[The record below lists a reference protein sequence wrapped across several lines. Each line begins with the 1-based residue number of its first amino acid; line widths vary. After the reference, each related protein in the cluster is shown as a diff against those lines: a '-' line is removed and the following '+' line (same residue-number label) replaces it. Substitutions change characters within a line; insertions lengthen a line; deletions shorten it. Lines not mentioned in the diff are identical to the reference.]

1 MSFFNF
7 NDVPGWLP
15 VRGGAFPRSMA
26 LPTIGGAVDE
36 AERNIKAPRA
46 LVFSSALT
54 AIATAGQGS
63 IDVCK
68 PNGQVV
74 PASLMLLTVANS
86 GERKSTAENVFMRGV
101 RRFQDEMDV
110 IYQAELSDW
119 SARRSI
125 WELRRKAILKETL
138 LLDQA
143 VESEPC
149 KQLMGHQARAPVK
162 PRRFKLLYED
172 ATSEALFLG
181 LHQNIPVAGL
191 ISSEG
196 GGVLT
201 GKAFNDLS
209 KQNALWS
216 GDVITVDR
224 VSAESYEVRARLTV
238 SLMVQ
243 ESSFLS
249 YMEKNG
255 EKSRGSGLWARFLV
269 CSPESTQGT
278 RFIAEGDAPWDCCER
293 FSERVGEILKN
304 SVEFLSDPAKPKLVV
319 RFSQAA
325 IHRWV
330 TIFNGIESEIRPG
343 GRYFGMGDH
352 ASKLADNIARLAA
365 LFHFF
370 EKKEGDV
377 TVETLGAAVDVCFW
391 YSDEFL
397 RMFSFP
403 PQDEADALEL
413 DDWLQLK
420 RESGERF
427 VAKNLVLQKGPG
439 HLRKVKRLD
448 PAIEVLIAREKVLL
462 FKSKN
467 VAYIDIFPEYSM
479 SNMNT
484 RSVLSPLKTSI

>member
-1 MSFFNF
+1 
-7 NDVPGWLP
+7 
-15 VRGGAFPRSMA
+15 MA
-26 LPTIGGAVDE
+26 LPVILGAIDE

-54 AIATAGQGS
+54 AIATAAQGS

-101 RRFQDEMDV
+101 RSFQDEMDV
-110 IYQAELSDW
+110 IYQTELSDW
-119 SARRSI
+119 SARQSI
-125 WELRRKAILKETL
+125 WEVRRKAILKKTL
-138 LLDQA
+138 LLDQEEGGDA
-143 VESEPC
+143 C
-149 KQLMGHQARAPVK
+149 KQLMEHQARAPVK

-224 VSAESYEVRARLTV
+224 VSAESYEVRGRLTV

-243 ESSFLS
+243 ESSFFS
-249 YMEKNG
+249 YMEKHG

-278 RFIAEGDAPWDCCER
+278 RFIAEGGAPWDCCES
-293 FSERVGEILKN
+293 FSERIGEILKN
-304 SVEFLSDPAKPKLVV
+304 SVEFLSDSTRPKLLV

-325 IHRWV
+325 VHRWLS
-330 TIFNGIESEIRPG
+330 IFNGVESEIRPG
-343 GRYFGMGDH
+343 GRYFGIGDH
-352 ASKLADNIARLAA
+352 ASKLADNIARVAA

-370 EKKEGDV
+370 EKRSGDIA
-377 TVETLGAAVDVCFW
+377 VETLEAAIDVCFW

-397 RMFSFP
+397 RMFSSP
-403 PQDEADALEL
+403 PQEEIDAKKL
-413 DDWLQLK
+413 DAWLQLK
-420 RESGERF
+420 RESRERF
-427 VAKNLVLQKGPG
+427 VPKNSILKLGPNQ
-439 HLRKVKRLD
+439 LRDVKRLD
-448 PAIEVLIAREKVLL
+448 PAIEVLVAQGKVLL
-462 FKSKN
+462 SKFGK
-467 VAYIDIFPEYSM
+467 VTYVDIFPECSM
-479 SNMNT
+479 SNFAG
-484 RSVLSPLKTSI
+484 RSVLAPLTTSL

>member
-1 MSFFNF
+1 MNF
-7 NDVPGWLP
+7 SNGVSSWLP
-15 VRGGAFPRSMA
+15 VPGGAFPRSMA
-26 LPTIGGAVDE
+26 LPIIGGAVDE
-36 AERNIKAPRA
+36 AELNIKAPRA
-46 LVFSSALT
+46 LIYSAALT
-54 AIATAGQGS
+54 AMATAVQGS
-63 IDVCK
+63 INVCK
-68 PNGQVV
+68 PNGQIV
-74 PASLMLLTVANS
+74 PVSLMVLTVANS

-101 RRFQDEMDV
+101 RRFQDEMDM
-110 IYQAELSDW
+110 IYQSELSDW
-119 SARRSI
+119 RAKQSI
-125 WELRRKAILKETL
+125 WDARRKAILKETL
-138 LLDQA
+138 LLDQ
-143 VESEPC
+143 SEGGDPN
-149 KQLMGHQARAPVK
+149 KQLMEHQACAPIK

-216 GDVITVDR
+216 GDAITVDR
-224 VSAESYEVRARLTV
+224 VSAESYEVRGRLTV

-243 ESSFLS
+243 ESSFFS

-278 RFIAEGDAPWDCCER
+278 RFITEGAAPWDCCDR

-304 SVEFLSDPAKPKLVV
+304 SVEFLADPKKPKLVV

-330 TIFNGIESEIRPG
+330 SIFNGVEAQIKPG

-352 ASKLADNIARLAA
+352 ASKLADNIARVAA
-365 LFHFF
+365 IFHFF
-370 EKKEGDV
+370 EKKDGDIA
-377 TVETLGAAVDVCFW
+377 VETLEAAIDVCFW

-397 RMFSFP
+397 RMFSLP

-427 VAKNLVLQKGPG
+427 VAKNIVLQKGPG

-448 PAIEVLIAREKVLL
+448 PAIEVLVAQGKVLMCK
-462 FKSKN
+462 FEN
-467 VAYIDIFPEYSM
+467 VTYLDLFPERSM

-484 RSVLSPLKTSI
+484 RCVFAPFKPSI

>member
-1 MSFFNF
+1 MNLFN
-7 NDVPGWLP
+7 NVSGWLP
-15 VRGGAFPRSMA
+15 VPGGAFPRSMA
-26 LPTIGGAVDE
+26 LPVILAAIDE

-54 AIATAGQGS
+54 AIATAAQGS

-101 RRFQDEMDV
+101 RRFQEEMDV
-110 IYQAELSDW
+110 IYQTELSDW
-119 SARRSI
+119 SARQAI
-125 WELRRKAILKETL
+125 WDVRRKDILKKTL
-138 LLDQA
+138 VLDQEEGDGA
-143 VESEPC
+143 C
-149 KQLMGHQARAPVK
+149 KQLIEHQTRAPVK

-224 VSAESYEVRARLTV
+224 VSAESYEVRGRLTV

-243 ESSFLS
+243 ENSFVS
-249 YMEKNG
+249 YMEKHG

-278 RFIAEGDAPWDCCER
+278 RFIAEGGAPWDCCES
-293 FSERVGEILKN
+293 FSERIGEILKN
-304 SVEFLSDPAKPKLVV
+304 SVESLSDSTRPKLVV

-325 IHRWV
+325 TQRWV
-330 TIFNGIESEIRPG
+330 SIFNGVESEIRPG

-352 ASKLADNIARLAA
+352 ASKLADNIARIAA

-370 EKKEGDV
+370 EKKNGDV
-377 TVETLGAAVDVCFW
+377 AVEALEAAIDVCFW
-391 YSDEFL
+391 YSNEFL
-397 RMFSFP
+397 RMFSSP
-403 PQDEADALEL
+403 TQEEADALEL
-413 DDWLQLK
+413 DDWLQSR
-420 RESGERF
+420 REAGERF
-427 VAKNLVLQKGPG
+427 LKKNLILQKGPG
-439 HLRKVKRLD
+439 QLRKVKRLD
-448 PAIEVLIAREKVLL
+448 PAIEMLVTQGRILL
-462 FKSKN
+462 SKFEN
-467 VAYIDIFPEYSM
+467 VTYLDIFPERSM
-479 SNMNT
+479 SNIIT
-484 RSVLSPLKTSI
+484 RSVLSPYKTSI

>member
-1 MSFFNF
+1 MSFSNG
-7 NDVPGWLP
+7 VSSWLP
-15 VRGGAFPRSMA
+15 VPGGAFPRSMA
-26 LPTIGGAVDE
+26 LPVIGGAVDE
-36 AERNIKAPRA
+36 AERNIMAPRA
-46 LVFSSALT
+46 LIYSAALT
-54 AIATAGQGS
+54 AIATAVQGS

-68 PNGQVV
+68 PNGQIV
-74 PASLMLLTVANS
+74 PVSLMVLTVANS
-86 GERKSTAENVFMRGV
+86 GERKSTAENVFMGGV
-101 RRFQDEMDV
+101 RRFQDERDV

-119 SARRSI
+119 RAKQSI
-125 WELRRKAILKETL
+125 WDARRKAILKEAL

-143 VESEPC
+143 EGGDPN
-149 KQLMGHQARAPVK
+149 KQLMEHQACTPIK
-162 PRRFKLLYED
+162 PKRFKLLYED

-216 GDVITVDR
+216 GDAITVDR
-224 VSAESYEVRARLTV
+224 VSAESYEVRGRLTV

-243 ESSFLS
+243 ESSFFS

-278 RFIAEGDAPWDCCER
+278 RFITEGAAPWDCCDR
-293 FSERVGEILKN
+293 FSERVGEILKS
-304 SVEFLSDPAKPKLVV
+304 SVEFLADSNKPKLVV

-325 IHRWV
+325 ILRWV
-330 TIFNGIESEIRPG
+330 SIFNGVESQIRPE

-352 ASKLADNIARLAA
+352 ASKLADNIARVAA

-370 EKKEGDV
+370 EKKDGEIA
-377 TVETLGAAVDVCFW
+377 VETLEAAIEVCFW

-397 RMFSFP
+397 RMFT
-403 PQDEADALEL
+403 PQPQEEADAQKL
-413 DDWLQLK
+413 DAWLQK
-420 RESGERF
+420 ERESGVRF
-427 VAKNLVLQKGPG
+427 VAKNSIRQRGPNPV
-439 HLRKVKRLD
+439 RDVKRLD
-448 PAIEVLIAREKVLL
+448 PAIEVLVAQRKVLL
-462 FKSKN
+462 SK
-467 VAYIDIFPEYSM
+467 VGKVVCLDIFPERSM
-479 SNMNT
+479 SNYTT
-484 RSVLSPLKTSI
+484 RSVLDPFKTSI

>member
-1 MSFFNF
+1 MNF
-7 NDVPGWLP
+7 SNGVSSWLP
-15 VRGGAFPRSMA
+15 VPDGAFPRSMA
-26 LPTIGGAVDE
+26 LPIIGAAVDE
-36 AERNIKAPRA
+36 AERNIMAPRA
-46 LVFSSALT
+46 LIYSAALP
-54 AIATAGQGS
+54 AMATAAQAS

-68 PNGQVV
+68 PNGQIGPVSIMV
-74 PASLMLLTVANS
+74 LTVANS
-86 GERKSTAENVFMRGV
+86 GERKSTAENVFMGGV

-110 IYQAELSDW
+110 IYQSELSDW
-119 SARRSI
+119 RAKQSI
-125 WELRRKAILKETL
+125 WDARRKAILKETL
-138 LLDQA
+138 LLDQ
-143 VESEPC
+143 SEGGDPN
-149 KQLMGHQARAPVK
+149 KQLMEHQACAPIK

-216 GDVITVDR
+216 GDTITVDR
-224 VSAESYEVRARLTV
+224 VSAESYEVRGRLTV

-243 ESSFLS
+243 ESSFFS

-278 RFIAEGDAPWDCCER
+278 RFITEGAARWDCCDR
-293 FSERVGEILKN
+293 FSERVGEILKS
-304 SVEFLSDPAKPKLVV
+304 SVEFLADPKKPKLVV

-330 TIFNGIESEIRPG
+330 SIFNGVEAQIRPG

-352 ASKLADNIARLAA
+352 ASKLADNIARVAA
-365 LFHFF
+365 IFHFF
-370 EKKEGDV
+370 EKKDGEIA
-377 TVETLGAAVDVCFW
+377 VETLEAAIEVCFW

-397 RMFSFP
+397 RMFSLP

-427 VAKNLVLQKGPG
+427 VAKNIVLQKGPG

-448 PAIEVLIAREKVLL
+448 PAIEVLVAQGKVLMSKFEKV
-462 FKSKN
+462 
-467 VAYIDIFPEYSM
+467 AYLDIFPERSM
-479 SNMNT
+479 SNFTT
-484 RSVLSPLKTSI
+484 RSVLAPLKTSI

>member
-1 MSFFNF
+1 MNF
-7 NDVPGWLP
+7 SNGVSSWLP
-15 VRGGAFPRSMA
+15 VPGGAFPRSMA
-26 LPTIGGAVDE
+26 LPIIGAAVDE
-36 AERNIKAPRA
+36 AERNIMAPRA
-46 LVFSSALT
+46 LIYSAALP
-54 AIATAGQGS
+54 AMATAAQAS

-68 PNGQVV
+68 PNGQIGPVSIMV
-74 PASLMLLTVANS
+74 LTVANS
-86 GERKSTAENVFMRGV
+86 GERKSTAENVFMGGV

-110 IYQAELSDW
+110 IYQSELSDW
-119 SARRSI
+119 RAKQSI
-125 WELRRKAILKETL
+125 WDARRKAILKETL
-138 LLDQA
+138 LLDQ
-143 VESEPC
+143 SEGGDPN
-149 KQLMGHQARAPVK
+149 KQLMEHQACAPIK

-216 GDVITVDR
+216 GDTITVDR
-224 VSAESYEVRARLTV
+224 VSAESYEVRGRLTV

-243 ESSFLS
+243 ESSFFS

-278 RFIAEGDAPWDCCER
+278 RFITEGAARWDCCDR
-293 FSERVGEILKN
+293 FSERVGEILKS
-304 SVEFLSDPAKPKLVV
+304 SVEFLADPKKPKLVV
-319 RFSQAA
+319 RFSLAA

-330 TIFNGIESEIRPG
+330 SIFNGVEAQIKPG

-352 ASKLADNIARLAA
+352 ASKLADNIARVAA
-365 LFHFF
+365 IFHFF
-370 EKKEGDV
+370 EKKDGDIA
-377 TVETLGAAVDVCFW
+377 VETLEAAIDVCFW

-397 RMFSFP
+397 RMFSLP

-420 RESGERF
+420 RESGEQF

-448 PAIEVLIAREKVLL
+448 PAIEVLVAQGKVLMCK
-462 FKSKN
+462 FEN
-467 VAYIDIFPEYSM
+467 VTYLNLFPERSM

-484 RSVLSPLKTSI
+484 RCVLAPFKPSI

>member
-1 MSFFNF
+1 MSFSNG
-7 NDVPGWLP
+7 VSSWLP
-15 VRGGAFPRSMA
+15 VPGGAFPRSMA
-26 LPTIGGAVDE
+26 LPIIGGAVDE
-36 AERNIKAPRA
+36 AERNIMAPRA
-46 LVFSSALT
+46 LIFSSALT
-54 AIATAGQGS
+54 AIATAAQGS
-63 IDVCK
+63 IDVSK
-68 PNGQVV
+68 PNGQIV

-86 GERKSTAENVFMRGV
+86 GERKSTAENVFMGGV

-110 IYQAELSDW
+110 IYQTELSDW
-119 SARRSI
+119 RAKQSI
-125 WELRRKAILKETL
+125 WDARRKAILKKAFLFDPEE
-138 LLDQA
+138 
-143 VESEPC
+143 ESDPN
-149 KQLMGHQARAPVK
+149 KQLMEHQARAPLK

-224 VSAESYEVRARLTV
+224 VSAESYEVRGRLTV

-243 ESSFLS
+243 ESSFFS
-249 YMEKNG
+249 YMEKYG

-278 RFIAEGDAPWDCCER
+278 RFIAEGGARWDCCER
-293 FSERVGEILKN
+293 FSERVGEILKS
-304 SVEFLSDPAKPKLVV
+304 SVEFLSDSNKPKLVV

-330 TIFNGIESEIRPG
+330 SIFNGVESEIRPE

-352 ASKLADNIARLAA
+352 ASKLADNIARVAA

-370 EKKEGDV
+370 EKKDGEIA
-377 TVETLGAAVDVCFW
+377 VETLEAAIDVCFW

-397 RMFSFP
+397 RMFS
-403 PQDEADALEL
+403 PQPQEEADAQKL
-413 DDWLQLK
+413 DAWLQIK

-427 VAKNLVLQKGPG
+427 VPKNKVLKFGPNPV
-439 HLRKVKRLD
+439 RDVKRLD
-448 PAIEVLIAREKVLL
+448 PAIEVLMAQGKVLL
-462 FKSKN
+462 SKFEK
-467 VAYIDIFPEYSM
+467 VVYLDLFPERSM
-479 SNMNT
+479 SNFTT
-484 RSVLSPLKTSI
+484 RSVLTPFKPSI

>member
-1 MSFFNF
+1 MSFFN
-7 NDVPGWLP
+7 NVSGWLP
-15 VRGGAFPRSMA
+15 VPGRAFPRSMA
-26 LPTIGGAVDE
+26 LPVILGAIDE

-54 AIATAGQGS
+54 AIATAAQGS

-101 RRFQDEMDV
+101 RSFQDEMDV
-110 IYQAELSDW
+110 IYQTELSDW
-119 SARRSI
+119 SARQSI
-125 WELRRKAILKETL
+125 WEVRRKAILKKTL
-138 LLDQA
+138 LLDQEEGGDA
-143 VESEPC
+143 C
-149 KQLMGHQARAPVK
+149 KQLMEHQARAPVK

-224 VSAESYEVRARLTV
+224 VSAESYEVRGRLTV

-243 ESSFLS
+243 ESSFFS
-249 YMEKNG
+249 YMEKHG

-278 RFIAEGDAPWDCCER
+278 RFIAEGGAPWDCCES
-293 FSERVGEILKN
+293 FSERIGEILKN
-304 SVEFLSDPAKPKLVV
+304 SVEFLSDSTRPKLLV

-325 IHRWV
+325 VHRWLS
-330 TIFNGIESEIRPG
+330 IFNGVESEIRPG
-343 GRYFGMGDH
+343 GRYFGIGDH
-352 ASKLADNIARLAA
+352 ASKLADNIARVAA

-370 EKKEGDV
+370 EKRSGDIA
-377 TVETLGAAVDVCFW
+377 VETLEAAIDVCFW

-397 RMFSFP
+397 RMFSSP
-403 PQDEADALEL
+403 PQEEIDAKKL
-413 DDWLQLK
+413 DAWLQLK
-420 RESGERF
+420 RESRERF
-427 VAKNLVLQKGPG
+427 VPKNSILKLGPNQ
-439 HLRKVKRLD
+439 LRDVKRLD
-448 PAIEVLIAREKVLL
+448 PAIEVLVAQGKVLL
-462 FKSKN
+462 SKFGK
-467 VAYIDIFPEYSM
+467 VTYVDIFPECSM
-479 SNMNT
+479 SNFAG
-484 RSVLSPLKTSI
+484 RSVLAPLTTSL

>member
-1 MSFFNF
+1 MSFSYG
-7 NDVPGWLP
+7 VSSWLP
-15 VRGGAFPRSMA
+15 VPGGAFPRSMA
-26 LPTIGGAVDE
+26 LPIIGGAVDE
-36 AERNIKAPRA
+36 AERNIMAPRA
-46 LVFSSALT
+46 LIYSAALT
-54 AIATAGQGS
+54 AIATAAQGS

-68 PNGQVV
+68 PNGQIV
-74 PASLMLLTVANS
+74 PVSLMVLTVANS
-86 GERKSTAENVFMRGV
+86 GERKSTAENVFMGGV

-110 IYQAELSDW
+110 IYQTELSDW
-119 SARRSI
+119 RAKQSI
-125 WELRRKAILKETL
+125 WDARRKAILKEAL

-143 VESEPC
+143 EGGDPN
-149 KQLMGHQARAPVK
+149 KQLMEHQACMPIK

-224 VSAESYEVRARLTV
+224 VTAESYEVRGRLTV

-243 ESSFLS
+243 ESSFFS

-269 CSPESTQGT
+269 CSPESTQGS
-278 RFIAEGDAPWDCCER
+278 RFITEGTARWDCCDR
-293 FSERVGEILKN
+293 FSERVGEILKS
-304 SVEFLSDPAKPKLVV
+304 SVEFLADPKKPKLVV

-330 TIFNGIESEIRPG
+330 SIFNGVEAQIKPG

-352 ASKLADNIARLAA
+352 ASKLADNIARVAA
-365 LFHFF
+365 IFHFF
-370 EKKEGDV
+370 EKKDGDIA
-377 TVETLGAAVDVCFW
+377 VETLEAAIEVCFW

-397 RMFSFP
+397 RMFSLP

-420 RESGERF
+420 RESGERY
-427 VAKNLVLQKGPG
+427 VAKNIVLQKGPG

-448 PAIEVLIAREKVLL
+448 PAIEVLVAQGKVLMCK
-462 FKSKN
+462 FEN
-467 VAYIDIFPEYSM
+467 VTYLDLFPERSM

-484 RSVLSPLKTSI
+484 RCVLAPFKPSI

>member
-1 MSFFNF
+1 MSFSYG
-7 NDVPGWLP
+7 VSSWLP
-15 VRGGAFPRSMA
+15 VPGGAFPRSMA
-26 LPTIGGAVDE
+26 LPIIGGAVDE
-36 AERNIKAPRA
+36 AERNIMAPRA
-46 LVFSSALT
+46 LIYSAALT
-54 AIATAGQGS
+54 AMATAAQGS

-68 PNGQVV
+68 PNGQIGPVSIMV
-74 PASLMLLTVANS
+74 LTVANS
-86 GERKSTAENVFMRGV
+86 GERKSTAENVFMGGV
-101 RRFQDEMDV
+101 RCFQDEMDV
-110 IYQAELSDW
+110 IYQSELSDW
-119 SARRSI
+119 RAKQSI
-125 WELRRKAILKETL
+125 WDARRKAILKEAL

-143 VESEPC
+143 EGGDPN
-149 KQLMGHQARAPVK
+149 KQLMEHQACTPIK

-224 VSAESYEVRARLTV
+224 VTAESYEVRGRLTV

-243 ESSFLS
+243 ESSFFS
-249 YMEKNG
+249 YMEKHG

-278 RFIAEGDAPWDCCER
+278 RFIAEGAAPWDCCDR
-293 FSERVGEILKN
+293 FSERVGEILKS
-304 SVEFLSDPAKPKLVV
+304 SVEFLADSKKPKLVV

-330 TIFNGIESEIRPG
+330 SIFNGVEAQIRPE

-352 ASKLADNIARLAA
+352 ASKLADNIARVAA

-370 EKKEGDV
+370 EKKDGEV
-377 TVETLGAAVDVCFW
+377 AVETLEAAIEVCFW

-397 RMFSFP
+397 RVFSSQ
-403 PQDEADALEL
+403 PQEEADAQKL
-413 DDWLQLK
+413 DAWLQVK

-427 VAKNLVLQKGPG
+427 VPKTSIERFGPNPV
-439 HLRKVKRLD
+439 REVKRLD
-448 PAIEVLIAREKVLL
+448 PAIEVLVAQGKVLL
-462 FKSKN
+462 SKN
-467 VAYIDIFPEYSM
+467 GKVAYLDIFPERSM

-484 RSVLSPLKTSI
+484 RSVLAPFKPSI

>member
-1 MSFFNF
+1 MSFSNG
-7 NDVPGWLP
+7 VSSWLP
-15 VRGGAFPRSMA
+15 VPGGAFPRSMA
-26 LPTIGGAVDE
+26 LPIIGGAVDE
-36 AERNIKAPRA
+36 AERNIMAPRA
-46 LVFSSALT
+46 LIYSAALP
-54 AIATAGQGS
+54 AMANAVQGL

-68 PNGQVV
+68 PNGQIGPVSIMV
-74 PASLMLLTVANS
+74 LTVANS
-86 GERKSTAENVFMRGV
+86 GERKSTAENVFMGGV

-110 IYQAELSDW
+110 IYQSELSDW
-119 SARRSI
+119 RAKQSI
-125 WELRRKAILKETL
+125 WDARRKAILKETL
-138 LLDQA
+138 LLDQ
-143 VESEPC
+143 SEGGDPN
-149 KQLMGHQARAPVK
+149 KQLMEHQACAPIK

-216 GDVITVDR
+216 GDTITVDR
-224 VSAESYEVRARLTV
+224 VSAESYEVRGRLTV

-243 ESSFLS
+243 ESSFFS

-278 RFIAEGDAPWDCCER
+278 RFITEGAARWDCCDR
-293 FSERVGEILKN
+293 FSERVGEILKS
-304 SVEFLSDPAKPKLVV
+304 SVEFLADPKKPKLVV

-330 TIFNGIESEIRPG
+330 SIFNGVEAQIKPG

-352 ASKLADNIARLAA
+352 ASKLADNIARVAA
-365 LFHFF
+365 IFHFF
-370 EKKEGDV
+370 EKKDGDIA
-377 TVETLGAAVDVCFW
+377 VETLEAAIDVCFW

-397 RMFSFP
+397 RMFSLP

-420 RESGERF
+420 RESGERY

-448 PAIEVLIAREKVLL
+448 PAIEVLVAQGKVLMCK
-462 FKSKN
+462 FEN
-467 VAYIDIFPEYSM
+467 VTYLDLFPERSM

-484 RSVLSPLKTSI
+484 RCVLSPLKTSI